1 MRATSCRRISS
12 ARCASTAPPIS
23 SRSSSGSRLSGPV
36 LRLPAADR
44 GEPAEDLCAERDAP
58 YGASLSCYA
67 FRRQRACEQLPFGR
81 LGQKRPGE
89 ISSDR
94 RNSLA
99 NIHFIWYSFVRT
111 FVRLKTRGNTCAGE
125 YGGSA
130 VSPAARAGRS
140 VPAHAPS
147 PAAAPNVRAGGRVP
161 WPVPPVGVPFCAR
174 PGGLLKSR
182 YLSEI

>member
-1 MRATSCRRISS
+1 MVR
-12 ARCASTAPPIS
+12 P
-23 SRSSSGSRLSGPV
+23 
-36 LRLPAADR
+36 
-44 GEPAEDLCAERDAP
+44 
-58 YGASLSCYA
+58 LSCYA

-94 RNSLA
+94 RNNLA